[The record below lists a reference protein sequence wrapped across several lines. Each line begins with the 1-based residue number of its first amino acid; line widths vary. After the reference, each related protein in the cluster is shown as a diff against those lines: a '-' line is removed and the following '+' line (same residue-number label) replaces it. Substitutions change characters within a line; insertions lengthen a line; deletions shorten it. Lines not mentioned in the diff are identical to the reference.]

1 MREYIESKGPKT
13 LAPPVMSA
21 ELFARVNEHCGC
33 ICCQMNQ
40 TAAERV
46 LLAEMNELQNEAPSN
61 PSPEHRGENESEG

>member
-13 LAPPVMSA
+13 LAPPVTSA
-21 ELFARVNEHCGC
+21 ELFARVNDQCGC

-46 LLAEMNELQNEAPSN
+46 LLAEMNELEKEESN
-61 PSPEHRGENESEG
+61 GATPPTLR